1 MFKNFNCLIREKATD
16 FSLQI
21 KEALKQPV
29 TMVWFFT
36 LAGRNVAAYRNQV
49 VNYILR
55 EKKKKKVLIT
65 NLV

>member
-36 LAGRNVAAYRNQV
+36 LAGRNVAYRNQV

-55 EKKKKKVLIT
+55 EKKRKKS
-65 NLV
+65 